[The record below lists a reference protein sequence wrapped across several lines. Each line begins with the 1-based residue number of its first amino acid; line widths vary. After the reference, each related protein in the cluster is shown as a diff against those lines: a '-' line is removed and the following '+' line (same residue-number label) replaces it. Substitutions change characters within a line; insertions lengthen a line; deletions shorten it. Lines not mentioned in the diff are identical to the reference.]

1 MKKFFLLSSAIFCIS
16 LLSAQTET
24 KLFTG
29 DTTTSLFSTVEQ
41 CGWAAPG
48 NYLNFG
54 TTDVPA
60 YVEVA
65 DNPEKTGVNATGKA
79 LHLTSLQGHSWWGDF
94 FYMTL
99 ASPITITAENRYLH
113 FYHYRQ
119 NLNFGFSVNIN
130 KNATWDGVDAGTKRF
145 DLNLTSA
152 GKWEDVVID
161 LKWFLD
167 NNEPLSLITVLMDIN
182 WNGNAEPVT
191 DYYFDEI
198 VLNNNN
204 MPRGI
209 NILTD
214 PEMSLFYGNPA
225 SYAKWVK
232 TIDTQNAENVST
244 IVPNP
249 FTTQTAVLNSPQVLK
264 FDKSA
269 NAAWWQGMRTVL
281 PGVLPVGV
289 TGNSYLHVM
298 VNIPTLEAG
307 KDYYVVQLNAK
318 DFTGKQIDSSDALKY
333 WSTDAG
339 NWVDMVLDVTSLSY
353 IQEFTVRF
361 DVRWD
366 ATDANI
372 NSPAGTFYMDA
383 AAINGN
389 IDPRTVVQTTT
400 GVINPS
406 TSGLK
411 IYPLQHNIIVDG
423 NAASIEVYNLMG
435 KSIVKLTA
443 NASKTEIP
451 VSQSGI
457 YLVKAVSTTGSITD
471 SKVLIK

>member
-1 MKKFFLLSSAIFCIS
+1 MKRLLLLSSAIFYFSFIF
-16 LLSAQTET
+16 AQTET

-29 DTTTSLFSTVEQ
+29 DTTPSSFSSIDM

-54 TTDVPA
+54 TTDAPT
-60 YVEVA
+60 YTEVT
-65 DNPEKTGVNATGKA
+65 DNPDKTGLDATTKVI
-79 LHLTSLQGHSWWGDF
+79 HLTSLQGHSWWGDF
-94 FYMTL
+94 LYLTL
-99 ASPITITAENRYLH
+99 TSPVTITAENRYLH

-130 KNATWDGVDAGTKRF
+130 KNSTWDGPDIGTKRF
-145 DLNLTSA
+145 DLNLSSA

-167 NNEPLSLITVLMDIN
+167 NNEPLSMITVLMDIN
-182 WNGNAEPVT
+182 WNGAAEPVT

-209 NILTD
+209 NILPDTD
-214 PEMSLFYGNPA
+214 MSLFYGNTT
-225 SYAKWVK
+225 SYLKWVK
-232 TIDTQNAENVST
+232 TLDVQNIANTSS
-244 IVPNP
+244 IINNP
-249 FTTQTAVLNSPQVLK
+249 FTTQTSVLNSTKVLQ
-264 FDKSA
+264 FTKSA
-269 NAAWWQGMRTVL
+269 DAAWWQGVRTVL
-281 PGVLPVGV
+281 PGVIQVGLN
-289 TGNSYLHVM
+289 GESYLHVM
-298 VNIPTLEAG
+298 VNIPTMDPT
-307 KDYYVVQLNAK
+307 KDYYVVQLNVK
-318 DFTGKQIDSSDALKY
+318 DFAGNQLDSGDNLKY

-366 ATDANI
+366 AKDANI

-383 AAINGN
+383 AAIDGN
-389 IDPRTVVQTTT
+389 IDPRLVVTAPT
-400 GVINPS
+400 GVNNPK

-411 IYPLQHNIIVDG
+411 IYSVHHNIVVEG
-423 NAASIEVYNLMG
+423 NVASIEVFNLIG
-435 KSIVKLTA
+435 KSV
-443 NASKTEIP
+443 SKITGNQYKSEIP
-451 VSQSGI
+451 VTNSGV
-457 YLVKAVSTTGSITD
+457 YLVRTVSPVGIIYN
-471 SKVLIK
+471 SKLVVK